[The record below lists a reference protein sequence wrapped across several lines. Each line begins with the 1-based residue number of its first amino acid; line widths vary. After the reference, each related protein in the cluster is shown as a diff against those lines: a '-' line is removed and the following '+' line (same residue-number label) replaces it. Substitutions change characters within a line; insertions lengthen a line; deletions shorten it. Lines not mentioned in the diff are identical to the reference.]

1 MTDVHLSAMD
11 AEPQSIS
18 NKRLYMYAKQ
28 CIDSDVPDFI
38 HLEAENAIQTEN
50 LNDYTM
56 LKYTQVSLVNK
67 NLWDKFDQLGT
78 EMIVTKAGRRMFPVF
93 HVNISGLNPNVY
105 YLLAIDFRLCDRKRY
120 RYSFHSSTWI
130 HAGKADP
137 QVTNRIYIHA
147 DGLAKGSHWMR
158 QAILFDKLK
167 LTNNAFD
174 KNDHVSFAFTKGVVI
189 LNSMHK
195 FQPRLHVISVPQLEL
210 VDAAHS
216 VPKGNE
222 SIFPRY
228 LEHTLNCEGLR
239 HLKKT
244 FVFEETKFFAVTAY
258 QNHRVS
264 VD

>member
-1 MTDVHLSAMD
+1 MD
-11 AEPQSIS
+11 AESQSVS
-18 NKRLYMYAKQ
+18 NKRLYIYAKQ
-28 CIDSDVPDFI
+28 CIDSDVSEAV
-38 HLEAENAIQTEN
+38 HLNAEKTPQTEN
-50 LNDYTM
+50 LIDYTM

-67 NLWDKFDQLGT
+67 SLWDKFDQLGT
-78 EMIVTKAGRRMFPVF
+78 EMIVTKAGRRMFPIF

-105 YLLAIDFRLCDRKRY
+105 YLLAIDFRLCDQKRY

-137 QVTNRIYIHA
+137 QVTNRIHIHS
-147 DGLAKGSHWMR
+147 DGLAKGCHWMR

-174 KNDHVSFAFTKGVVI
+174 RNDHVI

-210 VDAAHS
+210 VDAVQS
-216 VPKGNE
+216 VPQKNQPM
-222 SIFPRY
+222 FTQNLQY
-228 LEHTLNCEGLR
+228 TLDCDGMR

-244 FVFEETKFFAVTAY
+244 FIFQETKFFAVTAY

-264 VD
+264 FA